1 MICLNGNF
9 RFRFKEGL
17 DSDFEA
23 FEAFEL
29 KHALLQQII
38 CTDLNHSESRELQT
52 FWASG
57 SKLANLPRLA
67 IPQSCYVM
75 LNALD
80 PGSRDVQG
88 CPGPLGTW
96 QDALGSILLDKYHT
110 LDPLWQ
116 RHGHC
121 PVRASSKSRRFERSN
136 NIKQLDTV
144 VTLAFGNSEIF

>member
-1 MICLNGNF
+1 VICLNGNF

-67 IPQSCYVM
+67 IPQSCYAM
-75 LNALD
+75 LNAVNALD

-88 CPGPLGTW
+88 LWGRGKMRLAPSS
-96 QDALGSILLDKYHT
+96 SINTTPSIHSGNVTGIVPSVPQANHEDSNVQT
-110 LDPLWQ
+110 T
-116 RHGHC
+116 
-121 PVRASSKSRRFERSN
+121 SN
-136 NIKQLDTV
+136 NWIQ
-144 VTLAFGNSEIF
+144 